1 MKLTVN
7 TYFNDQD
14 GKFICEKYFIDGEEC
29 SEEEYDDILDEF
41 DDENIEN
48 EADCCDCY
56 ECTINRYVEYI
67 QEITGGCGGCIREVL
82 ESFADEIIDHIVIED
97 AETDEIN

>member
-7 TYFNDQD
+7 TYFDDQD
-14 GKFICEKYFIDGEEC
+14 GEFICEKYFIDGEEC
-29 SEEEYDDILDEF
+29 SEEEYDEMLDEF
-41 DDENIEN
+41 DEDEV
-48 EADCCDCY
+48 DCCDCY

-67 QEITGGCGGCIREVL
+67 QEVTGGCSGCIREAL
-82 ESFADEIIDHIVIED
+82 EDFADEIIEHIVIED

>member
-7 TYFNDQD
+7 TYFDDQD
-14 GKFICEKYFIDGEEC
+14 GEFICEKYFIDGEEC
-29 SEEEYDDILDEF
+29 SEEEYDEMLDEF
-41 DDENIEN
+41 YEDEV
-48 EADCCDCY
+48 DCCDCY

-67 QEITGGCGGCIREVL
+67 QEVTGGCSGCIREAL
-82 ESFADEIIDHIVIED
+82 EDFADEIIEHIVIED